1 MMRRAAGVALT
12 IALAWTSVPSAARQ
26 TAEYLG
32 WTREQAQRIGQGM
45 RANGRVGGLFDLRV
59 VHTERSYNYKLRAT
73 WLTPDVIRATARLAQ
88 LTDGLSAS
96 ETENLVK
103 EAEAVRDTVVLV
115 EIDPREGS
123 GVVPLEWQA
132 FLGLEGAQPGDPSIV
147 KGKSVPAL
155 RDVRALSGVYRRD
168 YNYERF
174 WIVFPL
180 RSGAGRDMFADSAS
194 GADLVVR
201 IYDKEGRVSWPV
213 PDSIGA
219 GRVGAP

>member
-1 MMRRAAGVALT
+1 MMRRATGVALT
-12 IALAWTSVPSAARQ
+12 IALAWIGVPSAARQ
-26 TAEYLG
+26 SADYLG

-88 LTDGLSAS
+88 LTDGLSAP

-103 EAEAVRDTVVLV
+103 EADAVRDTVVLV

-132 FLGLEGAQPGDPSIV
+132 FLGVKGAQPGDPSIV

-180 RSGAGRDMFADSAS
+180 RTEAGREMFADSAS

-201 IYDKEGRVSWPV
+201 IYDKEGRVTWPV
-213 PDSIGA
+213 PDSIRS
-219 GRVGAP
+219 GRAVAP